1 MEKPI
6 LKKDLLADLTTLK
19 KTDES
24 FMDKLI
30 NESSFMNLLPEIAK
44 EKLKDFFIAL
54 YKISLKELIGLFEP
68 FQFLEMLFDLLQII
82 NNNKSL
88 PRPIAIREFCQDKK
102 LNSQQKIIL
111 LNYLNG
117 VLSSAKEVNFENL
130 RFYKIFIEA
139 ELKSLIDE
147 SPAKQSSNVKT
158 PQHVIALKYVYLKI
172 AGEHEGI
179 NESNSDGIAKL
190 NGWISKNS
198 GKKIFEIYKNYH
210 LYPSERIQP
219 PVADREDQQFERS
232 KKLHLN
238 KLQKVID
245 ELISNPKAQS
255 IAQQEL
261 EKAQKK

>member
-1 MEKPI
+1 M
-6 LKKDLLADLTTLK
+6 
-19 KTDES
+19 
-24 FMDKLI
+24 
-30 NESSFMNLLPEIAK
+30 
-44 EKLKDFFIAL
+44 
-54 YKISLKELIGLFEP
+54 
-68 FQFLEMLFDLLQII
+68 
-82 NNNKSL
+82 
-88 PRPIAIREFCQDKK
+88 
-102 LNSQQKIIL
+102 
-111 LNYLNG
+111 NYLND
-117 VLSSAKEVNFENL
+117 VLITANEVNFEDI

-147 SPAKQSSNVKT
+147 NPVRQPSNAKT

-219 PVADREDQQFERS
+219 PVADREDQQFDRS

-245 ELISNPKAQS
+245 ELISYPKAQS
-255 IAQQEL
+255 IAKQEL
-261 EKAQKK
+261 DKAQNK